1 MTLILAILSTD
12 VFQRGFYITDSKQF
26 RSCYYA
32 SFPLK
37 FFLLPFIKL
46 IFKSDLFIL
55 GKDHLIISI
64 FILNSY
70 IENLRSNSE
79 QLLNPLIKTGTF
91 LYFKTKQSH
100 WLRYTRN
107 HCLLFLLH
115 SDYYCF
121 NSPFLM
127 SHIWNNILI
136 SIIPWYN
143 HLSMKQAYSYHI
155 GGQLFIEW
163 DCIQVIVHQIKLE

>member
-26 RSCYYA
+26 HSCYCA

-37 FFLLPFIKL
+37 FFLFPFIKL
-46 IFKSDLFIL
+46 IFKSNLFIL

-70 IENLRSNSE
+70 IENLRSSSE

-91 LYFKTKQSH
+91 LYFKAKQSH
-100 WLRYTRN
+100 
-107 HCLLFLLH
+107 
-115 SDYYCF
+115 
-121 NSPFLM
+121 
-127 SHIWNNILI
+127 
-136 SIIPWYN
+136 
-143 HLSMKQAYSYHI
+143 
-155 GGQLFIEW
+155 
-163 DCIQVIVHQIKLE
+163 